1 MALGQLLQGLDLNE
15 EVESH
20 DLEASS
26 GTNYI
31 NENGIFPVTIEKAFM
46 TETKKG
52 GVQLDVH
59 FGGGNTINIRMF
71 IVSVGKDGKRT
82 TTCKMQGKTVSLPDF
97 KLMKQLY
104 FVATGEGKDLG
115 DIKTKVETIKYK
127 EYGEDIEVEAET
139 IIDLIGKQV
148 NIAIRLEEEYNYE
161 DGEVDKTSLK
171 VDSNGNTRYKKTLD
185 DVYSSEGL
193 HAIEIIKKSEP
204 KLMKAK
210 EAFLLSDKG
219 IKRVKLELPEIE
231 DEDGLAL
238 DDDEEINF

>member
-1 MALGQLLQGLDLNE
+1 MLGQLLQGLDLNE

-20 DLEASS
+20 DLEVSS

-59 FGGGNTINIRMF
+59 FGGANTINIRMF

-127 EYGEDIEVEAET
+127 EYGKDIEVEAET
-139 IIDLIGKQV
+139 IVDLIGKQV
-148 NIAIRLEEEYNYE
+148 NIAIRLEEE
-161 DGEVDKTSLK
+161 
-171 VDSNGNTRYKKTLD
+171 
-185 DVYSSEGL
+185 
-193 HAIEIIKKSEP
+193 
-204 KLMKAK
+204 
-210 EAFLLSDKG
+210 
-219 IKRVKLELPEIE
+219 
-231 DEDGLAL
+231 
-238 DDDEEINF
+238 

>member
-1 MALGQLLQGLDLNE
+1 M
-15 EVESH
+15 
-20 DLEASS
+20 
-26 GTNYI
+26 
-31 NENGIFPVTIEKAFM
+31 
-46 TETKKG
+46 
-52 GVQLDVH
+52 
-59 FGGGNTINIRMF
+59 
-71 IVSVGKDGKRT
+71 
-82 TTCKMQGKTVSLPDF
+82 
-97 KLMKQLY
+97 
-104 FVATGEGKDLG
+104 
-115 DIKTKVETIKYK
+115 
-127 EYGEDIEVEAET
+127 IEVEAET

-185 DVYSSEGL
+185 DVYSAEGL

-204 KLMKAK
+204 KLIKAK

-238 DDDEEINF
+238 DDSDEIIDF